1 MKKTV
6 ACLTAFLSLVSFVAW
21 SDAKSDLAEG
31 IRYHDLSRVNPAG
44 NLNKGKNLLGPLKD
58 KDPVARGYYGSLL
71 TLEAD
76 AQNKQKK
83 VMKAMELLEE
93 GTTLMDEA
101 VERSPNTEDLRFL
114 RMINSYELSASSP
127 LNRYKVM
134 KEDIDWLDANRSSL
148 ESSGKGTLDLYKGL
162 YFMKAR
168 KPDEGIAAF
177 KSCIA
182 VSPGSDEAKE
192 AAKQLARYE

>member
-6 ACLTAFLSLVSFVAW
+6 VCLTVLLSLASLVAW
-21 SDAKSDLAEG
+21 SEAKSDLAEG
-31 IRYHDLSRVNPAG
+31 IRYHDLSRVDPAG
-44 NLNKGKNLLGPLKD
+44 NLNKGKSLLGPLKD

-71 TLEAD
+71 TIEAD
-76 AQNKQKK
+76 SQNKKKK

-93 GTTLMDEA
+93 GTTFMDEA
-101 VERSPNTEDLRFL
+101 IESSPNTEDLRFL
-114 RMINSYELSASSP
+114 RMINCYELTASSP

-134 KEDIDWLDANRSSL
+134 KDDIDWLDANRSSL
-148 ESSGKGTLDLYKGL
+148 QTSGKGTLDLYKGL

-192 AAKQLARYE
+192 AAKQLARYQ

>member
-1 MKKTV
+1 MKKTIV
-6 ACLTAFLSLVSFVAW
+6 CLTVLLSLVSLVAW

-31 IRYHDLSRVNPAG
+31 IRYHDLSRVNPEG
-44 NLNKGKNLLGPLKD
+44 NLNKGKSLLGPLKD

-71 TLEAD
+71 TLEAS
-76 AQNKQKK
+76 ALNKQKK
-83 VMKAMELLEE
+83 VMKAMERLEE
-93 GTTLMDEA
+93 GTTFMDEA
-101 VERSPNTEDLRFL
+101 IERAPNTEDLRFL

-148 ESSGKGTLDLYKGL
+148 GSSGAGTLDLYKGL

-192 AAKQLARYE
+192 AAKQLARYQ